1 MGKRGPG
8 DQSAPQPPFGNQGDG
23 QWHMGNF
30 LREGQERANDASA
43 EAYLHNRPAVN
54 DAGGNVQGQQNM
66 GAFLNAN
73 KKK

>member
-1 MGKRGPG
+1 
-8 DQSAPQPPFGNQGDG
+8 
-23 QWHMGNF
+23 MGNF